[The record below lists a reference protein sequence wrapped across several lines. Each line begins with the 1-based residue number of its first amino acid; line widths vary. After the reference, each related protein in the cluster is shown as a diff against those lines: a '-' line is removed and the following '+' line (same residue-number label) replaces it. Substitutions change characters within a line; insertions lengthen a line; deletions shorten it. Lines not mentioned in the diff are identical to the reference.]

1 MMHRINAERIYERQ
15 EARWIQYF
23 LNFSWVRWA
32 DSLPREILQAVAC
45 HFVNLKNE
53 ENVAHI
59 GLFLQREKLIK
70 RPKVVSLGNYN

>member
-1 MMHRINAERIYERQ
+1 
-15 EARWIQYF
+15 
-23 LNFSWVRWA
+23 
-32 DSLPREILQAVAC
+32 LPREILQAVAC